1 MIRVSSKDRYC
12 FYWLIQWDD
21 NTVDKLICKPFNRK
35 RYHHVFALKQFLRDH
50 GFDIQGCRLKIK
62 VSSPVWEHPRVYTY
76 SYSRDTPF
84 MVKLDFKSYTLKI
97 IEIQIETKDEYIYI
111 KNLEIPISSIY
122 EGDEYFLPLMIRNS
136 YKVSPFS

>member
-1 MIRVSSKDRYC
+1 
-12 FYWLIQWDD
+12 
-21 NTVDKLICKPFNRK
+21 
-35 RYHHVFALKQFLRDH
+35 
-50 GFDIQGCRLKIK
+50 
-62 VSSPVWEHPRVYTY
+62 
-76 SYSRDTPF
+76 